1 MMAAQP
7 GSEGRAARFLERR
20 NRPACEGGRCSKP
33 VQRRRARRPAGRLRG
48 LPAPERPDRLG
59 HGRRPR
65 RPVAPARRQPRG
77 RTGPSCAAERP
88 EGAAGRHRPGHAGRS
103 PPPEPRLRGL
113 SDRPRAG
120 TDRTGSAPSGLRFRR
135 RPRPA
140 HGVSGPRCA
149 HRHGRRRRGLA
160 EASGSSARLL
170 RRRDRQHPARAGDRP
185 DPGPFGRRQRPGSG
199 RARPDA
205 GRGGRCPAAPVQ
217 RPARLHPRRAAGPV
231 PRPRPRHCRGTDH
244 RPPHRLARPAARRI
258 CAEGPAGA
266 GSGPPPRRPRH
277 LRLPV
282 ARGTAGEGVGDRQTL
297 GRPPAVLVRDPA
309 APALRRASGAGRDGG
324 DLHHRP
330 LQRRLDGDGRC
341 GRLHRQHRQAGPAAP
356 V

>member
-1 MMAAQP
+1 MRLTFWLTAAAF
-7 GSEGRAARFLERR
+7 AAVSALG
-20 NRPACEGGRCSKP
+20 AC
-33 VQRRRARRPAGRLRG
+33 
-48 LPAPERPDRLG
+48 APTVAPLATSVG
-59 HGRRPR
+59 PL
-65 RPVAPARRQPRG
+65 PVAGYDWFLNEDPD
-77 RTGPSCAAERP
+77 
-88 EGAAGRHRPGHAGRS
+88 
-103 PPPEPRLRGL
+103 EPRLSYGL
-113 SDRPRAG
+113 AQ
-120 TDRTGSAPSGLRFRR
+120 
-135 RPRPA
+135 RPRPT
-140 HGVSGPRCA
+140 SGLCGARHA

-185 DPGPFGRRQRPGSG
+185 DPGPFGRRQRPGPG
-199 RARPDA
+199 RARPEA

-266 GSGPPPRRPRH
+266 GSGPPPRRPRP
-277 LRLPV
+277 LRLPGPQPHHHRPDRRPDPPDRSGRSRPHPRPHGDGDARRRLDRRLRRFPELPAHRPAILRPD

-297 GRPPAVLVRDPA
+297 GRPPAVLVRHPA